1 MMKWILIAI
10 EGECIARQPSMASQ
24 CIHLNWTASWVSDF
38 SAFWKC
44 ETAIGRLAQMHSWN
58 VLNSNVFQQ
67 LVWQNGT
74 ANKITNSQCLQVLL
88 TNCLFSG
95 AHVQDLLSCM
105 GLYNIA
111 SPSHVLPWVQPCLVR
126 IQSLSLEG
134 RNTLSKSVHTIVLY
148 WWVSGG
154 RHFIRGPAPG
164 GPQAV
169 PHMSGYGF
177 SPSSRS
183 TSLSLHRMLVISA
196 HVGDKFQRL

>member
-1 MMKWILIAI
+1 MSHIHVNKRNLVEDMMKWILIAI

-44 ETAIGRLAQMHSWN
+44 ETAIGRPAQMHSWT
-58 VLNSNVFQQ
+58 VLNFNAFWQP
-67 LVWQNGT
+67 VWQNGT

-105 GLYNIA
+105 GLYNIV
-111 SPSHVLPWVQPCLVR
+111 SPSHVLAWAHLRVQPCLVR

-134 RNTLSKSVHTIVLY
+134 RNTLSKSVLLY
-148 WWVSGG
+148 CIGEWV
-154 RHFIRGPAPG
+154 
-164 GPQAV
+164 V
-169 PHMSGYGF
+169 
-177 SPSSRS
+177 
-183 TSLSLHRMLVISA
+183 VDIS
-196 HVGDKFQRL
+196 